1 MGNKCASPG
10 ITLYFYPLFPGMG
23 TLGVY
28 IIYNDHVC
36 YLLCMT
42 LLNKINIFLK
52 SLGIRVCDRVAYR
65 ISRAHNDLTVQSQ
78 CEWSL
83 DKII

>member
-1 MGNKCASPG
+1 
-10 ITLYFYPLFPGMG
+10 MG

-42 LLNKINIFLK
+42 LLNKRNIVLK
-52 SLGIRVCDRVAYR
+52 SLALKVCDRAAYQKG
-65 ISRAHNDLTVQSQ
+65 RAHNDLTVQSQ
-78 CEWSL
+78 CEWFL